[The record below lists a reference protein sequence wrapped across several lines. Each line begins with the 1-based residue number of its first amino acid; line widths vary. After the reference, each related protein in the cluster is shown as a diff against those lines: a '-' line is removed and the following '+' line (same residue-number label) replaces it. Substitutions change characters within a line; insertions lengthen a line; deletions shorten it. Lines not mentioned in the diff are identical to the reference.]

1 VTQVSE
7 NFILPHCYQ
16 SSVLTLIITSLEY
29 SFYLLLVTLLGVGLV
44 VLTRTI
50 MFTQKARTPRD
61 VSFSGLDIQGAV
73 QRRSQAIQ
81 FKTVSTQDQHGFNA
95 DEFRR
100 QHAFIQESFPRV
112 HQHLKREVINE
123 FSLLYTWQ
131 GNDEKLKPVMFTS
144 HLDVVPVEPGTEGD
158 WEYPPFSGHI
168 TDTHVY
174 GRGTMDVQ
182 CGVMGLLEAV
192 EWLLEHGY
200 KPARTIYLAFGH
212 DEEVDGIEGA
222 MKIAEVLERRGV
234 ELDYLLDE
242 GLVIAHNLLSQK
254 QEPVA
259 LVAIAE
265 KGYLSLELSVESE
278 GGHSSVPQGVTSIGI
293 LSGAIH
299 KLESNPMAGHLSGI
313 MRSTFETMAPR
324 LPIPY
329 RSAIANLWLFRKL
342 FQNRLSAE
350 PATNAA
356 MRTTTA
362 TTIFDS
368 GIKENL
374 IPTQAKAVVNFRVH
388 PHDTIEKVIAH
399 VRKTVEDPR
408 IKIRKLD
415 GYIEPSPVS
424 DTNCKYYKL
433 LKVSIRQIF
442 NDVSVSPSLM
452 VGATDARH
460 YTHLTKN
467 IYRFLPIRS
476 DASDLD
482 RVHGTNERITIDN
495 YADMIRFYI
504 QMMRNTAVVLPRT
517 DSHSTK
523 VNLFGAGDTTA

>member
-1 VTQVSE
+1 M
-7 NFILPHCYQ
+7 
-16 SSVLTLIITSLEY
+16 IITSLEY
-29 SFYLLLVTLLGVGLV
+29 SFYLLLITVLGVGLV

-50 MFTQKARTPRD
+50 MFTQKARVPRD
-61 VSFSGLDIQGAV
+61 VSFPDLDVDAAV
-73 QRRSQAIQ
+73 QRLSNVVQ
-81 FKTVSTQDQHGFNA
+81 FKTISTQNQIGFNA
-95 DEFRR
+95 EEFLKE
-100 QHAFIQESFPRV
+100 HAYLEEAFPLV
-112 HQHLKREVINE
+112 HKHLKKEVVNSY
-123 FSLLYTWQ
+123 SLLYTWQ
-131 GNDEKLKPVMFTS
+131 GNDDQLKPVMFTS

-158 WEYPPFSGHI
+158 WEYPPFSGKI
-168 TDTHVY
+168 TDSHVY

-182 CGVMGLLEAV
+182 CGVMGILEAV
-192 EWLLEHGY
+192 EWLLQKGY
-200 KPARTIYLAFGH
+200 RPARTIYLGFGH

-222 MKIAEVLERRGV
+222 MKIGALLQERGI

-242 GLVIAHNLLSQK
+242 GLPIAHNLLSDK

-259 LVAIAE
+259 LVAVSE

-278 GGHSSVPQGVTSIGI
+278 GGHSSVPQGKTAIAI
-293 LSGAIH
+293 LGGAIH
-299 KLESNPMAGHLSGI
+299 KLESNPLSGNISGI

-324 LPIPY
+324 LPLAY

-388 PHDTIEKVIAH
+388 PNDTIESVIEH
-399 VRKTVEDPR
+399 VRRTVNDPNV
-408 IKIRKLD
+408 KIRKLE

-424 DTNCKYYKL
+424 DTNCKYYKML
-433 LKVSIRQIF
+433 RVSIRQVF

-452 VGATDARH
+452 VAATDARH

-467 IYRFLPIRS
+467 IYRFLPLRS

-482 RVHGTNERITIDN
+482 RVHGTNERIAIEN

-504 QMMRNTAVVLPRT
+504 QMMRNTAVVKEEKT
-517 DSHSTK
+517 ESSI
-523 VNLFGAGDTTA
+523 FG